1 MDPLSS
7 AKTAETLPAAGGT
20 PGSLPG
26 KWIAAIKKITSRT
39 VLLKIHL
46 YIALWRTG
54 KFVLVAVVFLSILD
68 EIGVQLDASGAST
81 TMGVMF
87 FKFN

>member
-1 MDPLSS
+1 MDRSNKKDYF
-7 AKTAETLPAAGGT
+7 ANGVAENSFVHRAVADWQIRFGG
-20 PGSLPG
+20 GG
-26 KWIAAIKKITSRT
+26 
-39 VLLKIHL
+39 
-46 YIALWRTG
+46 
-54 KFVLVAVVFLSILD
+54 FLSILD